1 MSRAGRP
8 RSGHARRAAGG
19 ALGAVAAL
27 TLAGCGVRGTTVPVD
42 AGGAPSRVS
51 CEVEE
56 AGAGEHGPDRA
67 AATVYLVCG
76 GALVPVDRPVARA
89 AGTEPL
95 RAARALLDELRRPP
109 SAPEEEAG
117 FASAVPEDL
126 SVTGARPG
134 DPAGTL
140 RLSVPPDA
148 LPSFALAQLA
158 CTFGDVPALG
168 HPRAA
173 VLGGPDDTEPPHRYA
188 CTSAV
193 RAHPDAGRETVE
205 KTPVV
210 P

>member
-8 RSGHARRAAGG
+8 RRAAGG
-19 ALGAVAAL
+19 ALIAVTAL

-51 CEVEE
+51 CEAEE
-56 AGAGEHGPDRA
+56 EGAGKKGPDRTTV
-67 AATVYLVCG
+67 TVYLVCG

-89 AGTEPL
+89 AGTAPL
-95 RAARALLDELRRPP
+95 EAARTLLGELRRPP

-126 SVTGARPG
+126 TVEEARPG

-168 HPRAA
+168 RSHAA
-173 VLGGPDDTEPPHRYA
+173 VLGGPDATEPPHRYA
-188 CTSAV
+188 CTAAV

-205 KTPVV
+205 ETPVV